1 MKPGSESHSPTRAV
15 VRALFA
21 VVVCVVGISLAWAAP
36 SGAQTDAADAPAAS
50 GCGFTKPDAIAANG
64 GPLGEAIWGQLCQR
78 IDGKPT
84 YPSGVTI
91 TVKQDGKVVG
101 SETTGANGVFVVQI
115 PGNGTYQVSL
125 DKASLPKEMTL
136 TDSGRTSL
144 DKVAVQFGDQQV
156 IFPLGVASSGGRPF
170 SDYATTF
177 AKGLRFGLILAVAS
191 VGLSLV
197 YGVTGLVNFAH
208 AELVTFGAIV
218 AYTVS
223 EAGVPFWLALP
234 VAVGFGAVLGL
245 GNERLLW
252 RPLRRRRMSLL
263 SMMVVSIGLSIALRN
278 IFQIQFGPDGRRYE
292 AAAGQRERAYG
303 PFRLTDNDLLIMV
316 VCVVVLF
323 GMTWLLRRTRTG
335 TAIRAVADNH
345 DLAESSGIAVDRI
358 VSLVWMLCGGLAAL
372 GGILYGLS
380 TNITFDMGLLLL
392 LSMFAAIVLGGLGN
406 AYGAVLGAVLIGVV
420 QEMSGLLIDTAYKF
434 VVAMLVL
441 IVVLLIRPQGIL
453 GTRERFG

>member
-1 MKPGSESHSPTRAV
+1 
-15 VRALFA
+15 
-21 VVVCVVGISLAWAAP
+21 I
-36 SGAQTDAADAPAAS
+36 
-50 GCGFTKPDAIAANG
+50 
-64 GPLGEAIWGQLCQR
+64 
-78 IDGKPT
+78 
-84 YPSGVTI
+84 
-91 TVKQDGKVVG
+91 
-101 SETTGANGVFVVQI
+101 
-115 PGNGTYQVSL
+115 
-125 DKASLPKEMTL
+125 
-136 TDSGRTSL
+136 
-144 DKVAVQFGDQQV
+144 
-156 IFPLGVASSGGRPF
+156 
-170 SDYATTF
+170 
-177 AKGLRFGLILAVAS
+177 
-191 VGLSLV
+191 
-197 YGVTGLVNFAH
+197 
-208 AELVTFGAIV
+208 
-218 AYTVS
+218 
-223 EAGVPFWLALP
+223 
-234 VAVGFGAVLGL
+234 AVGFGAALGL

-292 AAAGQRERAYG
+292 AAAGQREHHYG

-316 VCVVVLF
+316 VCVVVLLA
-323 GMTWLLRRTRTG
+323 MTWLLRRTRTG

-434 VVAMLVL
+434 VVALLVL

>member
-1 MKPGSESHSPTRAV
+1 MKLGSESHSPTRAAA
-15 VRALFA
+15 RALFA
-21 VVVCVVGISLAWAAP
+21 ALVCVIGICSAWASPVSAQAGP
-36 SGAQTDAADAPAAS
+36 AQTAATD
-50 GCGFTKPDAIAANG
+50 GCGFTKADAVAANG
-64 GPLGEAIWGQLCQR
+64 GPLGESIWGQLCQR
-78 IDGKPT
+78 IDGKAT
-84 YPSGVTI
+84 YPAGVTI
-91 TVKQDGKVVG
+91 TVKQDGKLVA
-101 SETTGANGVFVVQI
+101 SETTGANGVFVVKI

-125 DKASLPKEMTL
+125 DKASLPKTMTL

-156 IFPLGVASSGGRPF
+156 IFPLGVASSAGRSF

-208 AELVTFGAIV
+208 AELVTFGAIG

-234 VAVGFGAVLGL
+234 IAVGFGAALGL

-292 AAAGQRERAYG
+292 AAAGQREHRYG

-316 VCVVVLF
+316 VCVVVLLA
-323 GMTWLLRRTRTG
+323 MTWLLRRTRTG

-345 DLAESSGIAVDRI
+345 DLAES
-358 VSLVWMLCGGLAAL
+358 
-372 GGILYGLS
+372 
-380 TNITFDMGLLLL
+380 
-392 LSMFAAIVLGGLGN
+392 
-406 AYGAVLGAVLIGVV
+406 
-420 QEMSGLLIDTAYKF
+420 
-434 VVAMLVL
+434 
-441 IVVLLIRPQGIL
+441 
-453 GTRERFG
+453 